1 MLHSMGLQRVGD
13 DRAAELNS
21 VKLELVTFIMQ
32 ELSIYF
38 KNERAN
44 TLGKLVKEV
53 QLKKE
58 GREGFDRG

>member
-21 VKLELVTFIMQ
+21 VKLELVTFITQ

-58 GREGFDRG
+58 GREGGGRK